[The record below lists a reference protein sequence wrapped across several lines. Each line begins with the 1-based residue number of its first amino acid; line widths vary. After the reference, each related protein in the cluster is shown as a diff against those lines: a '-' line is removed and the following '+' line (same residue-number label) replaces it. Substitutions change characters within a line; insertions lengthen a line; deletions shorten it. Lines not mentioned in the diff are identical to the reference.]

1 MCENL
6 IKTEET
12 PEELTSVKVIPVLK
26 TWRKEEAGCQ
36 RSVSLVPHHK

>member
-6 IKTEET
+6 TKTEEI

-26 TWRKEEAGCQ
+26 TWRKEEARC
-36 RSVSLVPHHK
+36 RDDLSA